1 MLSELVIHNIL
12 GSFSSII
19 HILLMDPGTYLTIL
33 HFICSKSLSNLI
45 FSLYLLDCYT
55 TRQFFQAKISL
66 YHLCLIT
73 HINTDNGSSLN
84 I

>member
-1 MLSELVIHNIL
+1 MWMLFELVIHNIL

-45 FSLYLLDCYT
+45 FSLYL
-55 TRQFFQAKISL
+55 
-66 YHLCLIT
+66 
-73 HINTDNGSSLN
+73 
-84 I
+84 